1 MRIFRKKIEG
11 DLNLN
16 FNSVAGYTLP
26 WLPFFKRTIEMAFPH
41 LKVKAE
47 NVPAYHNSQPDAPGF
62 GLYADNPTDPAL
74 RVSEDSSGYSF
85 SITADNTQA
94 LILGQYRVGESLLR
108 DFRSE
113 HLTEAD
119 IMRNGSAVM
128 VLAGPSDAH
137 FCSARFL
144 FTPPDDFKGE
154 LNKAKKEIL
163 ETCVLSE
170 ARFFISGR
178 RVRPKP
184 EINEALGVKLLKKEK
199 FRGTPKSLPMG
210 VNQSGGDPIAY
221 ILGRKYS
228 PELARNSYI
237 ELTNYAL
244 YNAPIE
250 AVKANIENIFK
261 DHSEPNRVMSEIAY
275 MFNDDWHTMFMF
287 TLDWNAEVQDF
298 AHQITLALGKHAQK
312 VSLPDCTAEPYKS
325 IAAPGVMESYSN
337 SLKDAGFDL
346 WSMDTGADYHALFVT
361 HTKDSQ
367 TIQSLMEA
375 THVLSS
381 PA

>member
-16 FNSVAGYTLP
+16 FNSVAGYTVP
-26 WLPFFKRTIEMAFPH
+26 WLPFSRRAIEMAFPH

-47 NVPAYHNSQPDAPGF
+47 NVPAYHSSQPDAPGF
-62 GLYADNPTDPAL
+62 GLYADNPAEPAL
-74 RVSEDSSGYSF
+74 RVDEDSSGYSF
-85 SITADNTQA
+85 SVTADNAQA
-94 LILGQYRVGESLLR
+94 LILDQYRIGESLLR
-108 DFRSE
+108 DFRCE

-119 IMRNGSAVM
+119 MMLDGSAVM
-128 VLAGPSDAH
+128 VLAGPSSTDY
-137 FCSARFL
+137 CSARFL
-144 FTPPDDFKGE
+144 FAPPNNFKDE
-154 LNKAKKEIL
+154 LSKAKKETL
-163 ETCVLSE
+163 ESCVLSE

-199 FRGTPKSLPMG
+199 FRGTLKSLPMG

-228 PELARNSYI
+228 PELAHNSYI
-237 ELTNYAL
+237 ELAEYAL

-250 AVKANIENIFK
+250 TVKANIEKIFK
-261 DHSEPNRVMSEIAY
+261 DYSEPNRVMSEIAY

-298 AHQITLALGKHAQK
+298 THQVTLALGPHAQK
-312 VSLPDCTAEPYKS
+312 VSLPDFSAEPYKS
-325 IAAPGVMESYSN
+325 IAAPDVMERYSN

-346 WSMDTGADYHALFVT
+346 WSMDTAADYHALFVA
-361 HTKDSQ
+361 HTKDRQ
-367 TIQSLMEA
+367 TIQSLMET
-375 THVLSS
+375 THVNSS